1 VVAVIDAGYAIS
13 PDGMKAQIE
22 SDIISS
28 GEAMDGAGEP
38 GTPPMAP
45 ALANAIL
52 NASGNRIRQLP
63 IKHSALDV

>member
-1 VVAVIDAGYAIS
+1 VVAVIDVGYAIS
-13 PDGMKAQIE
+13 PDRMKARIE
-22 SDIISS
+22 SVIISS

-45 ALANAIL
+45 ALVNAIL

>member
-1 VVAVIDAGYAIS
+1 
-13 PDGMKAQIE
+13 MKARIE
-22 SDIISS
+22 SVIISS

-45 ALANAIL
+45 ALVNAIL